1 MPFSP
6 FYFINLWNL
15 AGYTGPAKPNTTL
28 LFYFWTNL
36 MYLKL
41 WFPLELDSKFQ
52 LLNLLSIRCKNEQY
66 VYLLSEDDCQT
77 LVRKLGSLYNEKCPS
92 HYQKRRPIL
101 TSEASTARYCNFF
114 SWTVKGCSITGL
126 D

>member
-1 MPFSP
+1 MKPSWL
-6 FYFINLWNL
+6 YRSSKVEHNLII
-15 AGYTGPAKPNTTL
+15 L
-28 LFYFWTNL
+28 LLNKSDVFEAL
-36 MYLKL
+36 I
-41 WFPLELDSKFQ
+41 SSGIRFQ
-52 LLNLLSIRCKNEQY
+52 LLNLLPIRCKNEQY

-114 SWTVKGCSITGL
+114 S
-126 D
+126 